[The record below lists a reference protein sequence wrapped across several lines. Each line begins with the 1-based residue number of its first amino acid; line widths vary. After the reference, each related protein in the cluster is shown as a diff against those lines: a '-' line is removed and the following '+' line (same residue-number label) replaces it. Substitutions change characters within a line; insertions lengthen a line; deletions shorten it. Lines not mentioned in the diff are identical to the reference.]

1 MFYLESFCLSVNCFI
16 WATIHQQLLKVG
28 SAVLSPLFSPNGIRP
43 THHNTIESPI
53 NYSARKLTTAT
64 SLLPG
69 DRVSDR
75 VGDKKRDNPK
85 TLINKGSEVVTTFFD
100 PN

>member
-1 MFYLESFCLSVNCFI
+1 M
-16 WATIHQQLLKVG
+16 
-28 SAVLSPLFSPNGIRP
+28 LSPLFSPNGIRP

-53 NYSARKLTTAT
+53 NYSAGELTTAT

-75 VGDKKRDNPK
+75 VSDKKRDNPK
-85 TLINKGSEVVTTFFD
+85 TLINKGFEVVTTFFD